1 MKQAR
6 IYMKRWLGINER
18 SKQLS
23 TDTWY
28 LNFANQLLS
37 LIDESPLYS
46 KKFEAEKVDAA
57 LSLAIYLQD
66 AIAQSGGWKEFSN
79 AYYGLYKS
87 YLPFYTLTDEY
98 LPDEINVEDILPGCH
113 RRPPGSNGR
122 GNGQCTASVS
132 NGTHLWIIL
141 KGKGLR
147 DGILCFA
154 ALNYFIMAKLSDRS
168 IVSGRR
174 A

>member
-46 KKFEAEKVDAA
+46 
-57 LSLAIYLQD
+57 LS
-66 AIAQSGGWKEFSN
+66 ST
-79 AYYGLYKS
+79 YKCNF
-87 YLPFYTLTDEY
+87 LGAD
-98 LPDEINVEDILPGCH
+98 NK
-113 RRPPGSNGR
+113 
-122 GNGQCTASVS
+122 Q
-132 NGTHLWIIL
+132 
-141 KGKGLR
+141 
-147 DGILCFA
+147 
-154 ALNYFIMAKLSDRS
+154 
-168 IVSGRR
+168 
-174 A
+174 

>member
-66 AIAQSGGWKEFSN
+66 AIAQSVIGIGKLFPTT
-79 AYYGLYKS
+79 GLGDGV
-87 YLPFYTLTDEY
+87 LQ
-98 LPDEINVEDILPGCH
+98 IN
-113 RRPPGSNGR
+113 S
-122 GNGQCTASVS
+122 Q
-132 NGTHLWIIL
+132 
-141 KGKGLR
+141 
-147 DGILCFA
+147 
-154 ALNYFIMAKLSDRS
+154 
-168 IVSGRR
+168 
-174 A
+174 

>member
-98 LPDEINVEDILPGCH
+98 LRRNQCRGYLIHSVDAPLPLCH
-113 RRPPGSNGR
+113 LRRGR
-122 GNGQCTASVS
+122 SYYPES
-132 NGTHLWIIL
+132 
-141 KGKGLR
+141 
-147 DGILCFA
+147 
-154 ALNYFIMAKLSDRS
+154 S
-168 IVSGRR
+168 
-174 A
+174 

>member
-57 LSLAIYLQD
+57 LSLFICKTP
-66 AIAQSGGWKEFSN
+66 SPSPVVG
-79 AYYGLYKS
+79 KS
-87 YLPFYTLTDEY
+87 FPMPITD
-98 LPDEINVEDILPGCH
+98 
-113 RRPPGSNGR
+113 
-122 GNGQCTASVS
+122 CTSP
-132 NGTHLWIIL
+132 I
-141 KGKGLR
+141 
-147 DGILCFA
+147 F
-154 ALNYFIMAKLSDRS
+154 LSIR
-168 IVSGRR
+168 
-174 A
+174 

>member
-46 KKFEAEKVDAA
+46 KKFEAEKVCIECPFR
-57 LSLAIYLQD
+57 LSQD
-66 AIAQSGGWKEFSN
+66 FGG
-79 AYYGLYKS
+79 GC
-87 YLPFYTLTDEY
+87 TDGG
-98 LPDEINVEDILPGCH
+98 V
-113 RRPPGSNGR
+113 
-122 GNGQCTASVS
+122 
-132 NGTHLWIIL
+132 
-141 KGKGLR
+141 
-147 DGILCFA
+147 
-154 ALNYFIMAKLSDRS
+154 
-168 IVSGRR
+168 
-174 A
+174 

>member
-57 LSLAIYLQD
+57 LYP
-66 AIAQSGGWKEFSN
+66 SGLSRF
-79 AYYGLYKS
+79 
-87 YLPFYTLTDEY
+87 
-98 LPDEINVEDILPGCH
+98 
-113 RRPPGSNGR
+113 
-122 GNGQCTASVS
+122 AS
-132 NGTHLWIIL
+132 GTP
-141 KGKGLR
+141 
-147 DGILCFA
+147 
-154 ALNYFIMAKLSDRS
+154 Y
-168 IVSGRR
+168 V
-174 A
+174 

>member
-46 KKFEAEKVDAA
+46 KKFEAEG
-57 LSLAIYLQD
+57 SIY
-66 AIAQSGGWKEFSN
+66 F
-79 AYYGLYKS
+79 
-87 YLPFYTLTDEY
+87 
-98 LPDEINVEDILPGCH
+98 
-113 RRPPGSNGR
+113 
-122 GNGQCTASVS
+122 
-132 NGTHLWIIL
+132 
-141 KGKGLR
+141 
-147 DGILCFA
+147 LCF
-154 ALNYFIMAKLSDRS
+154 KLFT
-168 IVSGRR
+168 V
-174 A
+174 

>member
-18 SKQLS
+18 NKQLS

-57 LSLAIYLQD
+57 LSLAVYLQD

-79 AYYGLYKS
+79 AYYRLYKS
-87 YLPFYTLTDEY
+87 YLPF
-98 LPDEINVEDILPGCH
+98 
-113 RRPPGSNGR
+113 
-122 GNGQCTASVS
+122 
-132 NGTHLWIIL
+132 
-141 KGKGLR
+141 
-147 DGILCFA
+147 
-154 ALNYFIMAKLSDRS
+154 LSL
-168 IVSGRR
+168 IHI
-174 A
+174 

>member
-46 KKFEAEKVDAA
+46 KK
-57 LSLAIYLQD
+57 SRSI
-66 AIAQSGGWKEFSN
+66 ISGSSFVASIR
-79 AYYGLYKS
+79 LKS
-87 YLPFYTLTDEY
+87 
-98 LPDEINVEDILPGCH
+98 
-113 RRPPGSNGR
+113 
-122 GNGQCTASVS
+122 SVS
-132 NGTHLWIIL
+132 CPGAGWMN
-141 KGKGLR
+141 
-147 DGILCFA
+147 
-154 ALNYFIMAKLSDRS
+154 S
-168 IVSGRR
+168 ICVLVRR
-174 A
+174 ISSW